1 MGLDEARAALRAKY
15 PELTP
20 EDFQK
25 SAGNR
30 DTLAEIVAGKKG
42 ISKEEAKKEMT
53 ASCSSNLSDLIPIE
67 SAAPESDVP
76 TFRKCRPYPIQQQI
90 GTRPSKW

>member
-30 DTLAEIVAGKKG
+30 DTLAEMVAEKKG
-42 ISKEEAKKEMT
+42 ISKEDAKKEIDEVF
-53 ASCSSNLSDLIPIE
+53 SSNG
-67 SAAPESDVP
+67 V
-76 TFRKCRPYPIQQQI
+76 
-90 GTRPSKW
+90 